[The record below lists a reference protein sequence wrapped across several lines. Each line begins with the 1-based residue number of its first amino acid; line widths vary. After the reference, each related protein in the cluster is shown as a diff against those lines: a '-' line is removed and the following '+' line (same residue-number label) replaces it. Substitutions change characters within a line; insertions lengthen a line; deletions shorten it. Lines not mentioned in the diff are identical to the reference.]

1 MSHYGPSDI
10 SLRHAE
16 LAGKVTRTDKQMQQ
30 AAKQDEKA
38 RRRHTGKRRITQS
51 KADQKNKQDDNRH
64 KNIHIYDQSRKP
76 KTMTTQKKT
85 MRVLHPA
92 TRMTP
97 ENVGIPPFYRV
108 C

>member
-16 LAGKVTRTDKQMQQ
+16 RAGKVTRTDKQMQQ

-38 RRRHTGKRRITQS
+38 RRRHTEKRRITQS

-64 KNIHIYDQSRKP
+64 KNIHIYNQSRKP
-76 KTMTTQKKT
+76 KTIYMKKKPRASCT
-85 MRVLHPA
+85 LLS
-92 TRMTP
+92 
-97 ENVGIPPFYRV
+97 G
-108 C
+108 

>member
-51 KADQKNKQDDNRH
+51 KADQKNKQHDNRQ
-64 KNIHIYDQSRKP
+64 KNIHIYDQSRK
-76 KTMTTQKKT
+76 QKLYLSK
-85 MRVLHPA
+85 RDHGRLAPCYA
-92 TRMTP
+92 A
-97 ENVGIPPFYRV
+97 GA
-108 C
+108 